1 MTEGY
6 TLLSVLIFI
15 IIAFGV
21 VLSVYIFCGQRAISK
36 VIQLFYQ
43 HNALGIKDAK
53 TLQELGIE
61 KPHFAQRIMRG
72 RDYRQYALQ
81 ILIKRGVIYVTED
94 RRLYM
99 VRDKLV
105 QNLRCKRKPDD
116 RTKK

>member
-6 TLLSVLIFI
+6 SLLSVLIFI

-21 VLSVYIFCGQRAISK
+21 TLSVYIFRGQRAISK
-36 VIQLFYQ
+36 AIELFYQ

-53 TLQELGIE
+53 TLQELGLE
-61 KPHFAQRIMRG
+61 KPNFSQRIMRG
-72 RDYRQYALQ
+72 RDYKQYALQ

-99 VRDKLV
+99 VEDKLV
-105 QNLRCKRKPDD
+105 QNLRCKRNADG
-116 RTKK
+116 RTEK